1 MSRILLFPL
10 IFIILSGGTMQA
22 QNQTPDWENPK
33 MFDQNKEEPHAAGI
47 PFSNLQS
54 ALNKKAE
61 ESPYYLSLNG
71 IWKFKWVEKP
81 ADAPEKFYKDDYDV
95 RDWDDFRVPANWEF
109 NGYGIPI
116 YVNVRYEWTDKP
128 NPPKVPHDYNPVGS
142 YRRTFTVPEGW
153 QNREIFIR
161 FGAVKSAFYIWI
173 NGQYVGYSQGSKT
186 PAEWDITSYLRKG
199 ENTVALKV
207 YRWSD
212 GSYLE
217 CQDFWR
223 VSGIE
228 RDVCLYSAPRV
239 RIRDFFVHTDLD
251 ENYRDAELAVDVD
264 LRHHLSR
271 APDQNFSIELLL
283 SDDQHRT
290 IAKSSRKF
298 KFTKKD
304 LKLTLNTRVNNPAK
318 WTAETP
324 NLYNLALIL
333 KDEKNQTLEV
343 LADKIGF
350 REAEIRNG
358 QLLVNGVP
366 IYLKGVNRHE
376 HDEHT
381 GHVISE
387 ESMIKDIK
395 LMKEF
400 NINAVRTSHYPND
413 PRWYEL
419 CDRYGIY
426 LIDEANI
433 ESHGMGYGEKS
444 LAKNPDWMEAH
455 LDRIQRMV
463 ERDKNHPSVII
474 WSMGNEAGDG
484 INFEEASKWIHS
496 RDPSRPVQYERAQER
511 PYVDIVS
518 PMYSWAYLE
527 SYGYRWKDRPL
538 ILCEYS
544 HAMGNSNGNLKDYW
558 AIIEKYPN
566 LQGGFI
572 WDWVDQGIAQ
582 TDEKGRK
589 WWAFGGDFGPEGTPS
604 DFNFCI
610 NGLVS
615 PDRTPHPAL
624 WEVKKVY
631 QNVEFEAIPFSPNR
645 VKIKNKF
652 AFTDLSKFKIE
663 YTVEANGR
671 EVFRRRLPKLN
682 VAPGEEEVIE
692 LQLPMAAPQSGSEYT
707 LNFAVKTAAPEGLI
721 PADHVIAAEQF
732 ILPWSQEAEPLK
744 IDDLPEIKV
753 KESKKSI
760 RVKGE
765 RFELV
770 FDKTTGTIRSF
781 KSFEIELLK
790 RGPLPN
796 FWRAPTDNDFGNG
809 MPERCAPWN
818 EAGTNRVVEEIAAR
832 KLNERHFQIAVKFS
846 FPSVESFMLTRYDVY
861 GNGVVSVNNTFKAG
875 KENLPEIPR
884 LGMRLRLP
892 RQFDRSR
899 WFGRGPHENYWD
911 RKTGA
916 YLGDYSMPVKDLFF
930 PYVSP
935 QETGYRTDTR
945 WLALTNKEGQGVL
958 FIGNPA
964 FGFSALSYSME
975 ELERQ
980 FRGEKHLNQ
989 INEGDF
995 VEVMIDYKQM
1005 GLGGDDSWGAKP
1017 HSQYILLPKDYR
1029 FGFII
1034 RPLKGGDDP
1043 FELAAESMIKE

>member
-22 QNQTPDWENPK
+22 QNPIPDWENPK
-33 MFDQNKEEPHAAGI
+33 MFDQNKEKPHAAPI
-47 PFSNLQS
+47 PFANLQS
-54 ALNKKAE
+54 ALNKKE
-61 ESPYYLSLNG
+61 KESPYYLSLNG

-81 ADAPEKFYKDDYDV
+81 ADAPEEFYKDDYDV
-95 RDWDDFRVPANWEF
+95 SDWDDFRVPANWEF

-173 NGQYVGYSQGSKT
+173 NGRYVGYSQGSKT
-186 PAEWDITSYLRKG
+186 PAEWDITRYLRKG
-199 ENTVALKV
+199 KNTVALKV

-228 RDVCLYSAPRV
+228 RDVFLYSAPRV

-264 LRHHLSR
+264 LRHHLAR
-271 APDQNFSIELLL
+271 TPDQNFSIELLL
-283 SDDQHRT
+283 SDDHHRT
-290 IAKSSRKF
+290 VAKSSRKF

-304 LKLTLNTRVNNPAK
+304 LKLTLKTRIDNPAK

-333 KDEKNQTLEV
+333 KDENNQTLEV

-350 REAEIRNG
+350 RKVEIRNG
-358 QLLVNGVP
+358 QLLVNGEP

-387 ESMIKDIK
+387 ESMIKDIE

-444 LAKNPDWMEAH
+444 LAKNPDWTEAH

-463 ERDKNHPSVII
+463 ERDKNHPSIII

-518 PMYSWAYLE
+518 PMYAWAYLE
-527 SYGYRWKDRPL
+527 SYGYRLRDRPL

-544 HAMGNSNGNLKDYW
+544 HAMGNSNGNLSDYW
-558 AIIEKYPN
+558 EIIEKYPN

-572 WDWVDQGIAQ
+572 WDWVDQGIAR

-631 QNVEFEAIPFSPNR
+631 QNVGFEAVPFSPNR
-645 VKIKNKF
+645 IKIKNKF
-652 AFTDLSKFKIE
+652 AFTNLNKFNIE
-663 YTVEANGR
+663 YTVEANGK
-671 EVFRRRLPKLN
+671 EVFRRRLPGLN
-682 VAPGEEEVIE
+682 VAPGEEETVE
-692 LQLPMAAPQSGSEYT
+692 LQLPMAAPQSGVEYT

-721 PADHVIAAEQF
+721 SADHAIATEQF

-753 KESKKSI
+753 RESKKSI

-765 RFELV
+765 SFELV

-781 KSFEIELLK
+781 KSFGVELLK

-809 MPERCAPWN
+809 MPERCAPWKD
-818 EAGTNRVVEEIAAR
+818 AGRNRKVAEIATQ
-832 KLNERHFQIAVKFS
+832 KINQRHFQIRVKFS
-846 FPSVESFMLTRYDVY
+846 FPSVKSFMLARYDVY
-861 GNGVVSVNNTFKAG
+861 GNGVVSVDNTFKAG

-892 RQFDRSR
+892 RQFDRAR

-916 YLGDYSMPVKDLFF
+916 YLGDYSVPVKDLFF

-945 WLALTNKEGQGVL
+945 WLALTNKEGRGIL
-958 FIGNPA
+958 FIGNPT
-964 FGFSALSYSME
+964 FGFSALRYSME
-975 ELERQ
+975 ELERK

-1005 GLGGDDSWGAKP
+1005 GVGG
-1017 HSQYILLPKDYR
+1017 
-1029 FGFII
+1029 
-1034 RPLKGGDDP
+1034 
-1043 FELAAESMIKE
+1043 